1 MTPEHHKEC
10 QRLEE
15 EYWRLEGEPEEDR
28 NLKLLTRLRLRP
40 SLWDLRTFLEDAYG
54 PSPEIRELTL
64 TIKGKR
70 IPQNI

>member
-1 MTPEHHKEC
+1 MTPETYREC
-10 QRLEE
+10 VKLEE
-15 EYWRLEGEPEEDR
+15 EYYRTLNDPNPCYKELD
-28 NLKLLTRLRLRP
+28 RLRLRP
-40 SLWDLRTFLEDAYG
+40 SLWDLRSFLEDTHG

>member
-1 MTPEHHKEC
+1 MSPEHYKEC

-15 EYWRLEGEPEEDR
+15 EYWRVQGEPEP

-64 TIKGKR
+64 QVKGKR